1 MNMVT
6 RMIVMVVVWIIDL
19 IRYKTPT
26 QSRKKEAV
34 QHEVFTE
41 RVIGANDEHRTSV
54 RDVTEYISLYFSS
67 RLLRGIFKSSIR
79 QGRLNTFTQ
88 SCRGNAI

>member
-54 RDVTEYISLYFSS
+54 RDVTEYTHLFTFPVGCNVGYLS
-67 RLLRGIFKSSIR
+67 RPVARDD
-79 QGRLNTFTQ
+79 
-88 SCRGNAI
+88 